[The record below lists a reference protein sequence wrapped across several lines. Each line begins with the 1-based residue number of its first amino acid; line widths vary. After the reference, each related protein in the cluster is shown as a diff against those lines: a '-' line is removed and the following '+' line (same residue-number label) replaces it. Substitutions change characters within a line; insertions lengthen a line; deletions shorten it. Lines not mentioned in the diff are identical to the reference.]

1 MKVTANS
8 KNGTA
13 FFSLGAIA
21 LVGGLGIICYLIHEG
36 YEPSIK
42 FGGAELALKKNHDA
56 KAETA
61 DDEPEVRK
69 PMYNCR
75 FP

>member
-1 MKVTANS
+1 MRTTANS

-21 LVGGLGIICYLIHEG
+21 LVGGLGIIWYLIHEG
-36 YEPSIK
+36 YEPSVK
-42 FGGAELALKKNHDA
+42 FGGAELALKKHHVA

>member
-1 MKVTANS
+1 MRTTANS

-36 YEPSIK
+36 YEPSVK
-42 FGGAELALKKNHDA
+42 FGGAELALKNHPNA
-56 KAETA
+56 KTETA
-61 DDEPEVRK
+61 DVEPEVRK
-69 PMYNCR
+69 PMYNC
-75 FP
+75 